1 MMMESTFHYCNQK
14 ILPAVIIFK
23 LLQGYESIK
32 NKSTRGT
39 MTKDLVFITVIGKD
53 QKGIIARISNAV
65 FAHNINIEDLNQKI
79 MGGYFVMTM
88 LADTTD
94 SSITITQLKKEL
106 AAIEA
111 EMGLKIQVQHENIF
125 EAMHRV

>member
-1 MMMESTFHYCNQK
+1 
-14 ILPAVIIFK
+14 
-23 LLQGYESIK
+23 
-32 NKSTRGT
+32 

-65 FAHNINIEDLNQKI
+65 FAHDINIEDLNQKI

-88 LADTTD
+88 LADITD

-111 EMGLKIQVQHENIF
+111 AMGLKIQVQHENIF
-125 EAMHRV
+125 KAMHRV

>member
-1 MMMESTFHYCNQK
+1 MLKLRSLAHK
-14 ILPAVIIFK
+14 IFNIKHTIICG
-23 LLQGYESIK
+23 LNSIK
-32 NKSTRGT
+32 YINIHRAKKQNIMTR
-39 MTKDLVFITVIGKD
+39 DLVFITVIGKD

-79 MGGYFVMTM
+79 MGGYFVMTL

-106 AAIEA
+106 GVIEA

-125 EAMHRV
+125 KAMHRV